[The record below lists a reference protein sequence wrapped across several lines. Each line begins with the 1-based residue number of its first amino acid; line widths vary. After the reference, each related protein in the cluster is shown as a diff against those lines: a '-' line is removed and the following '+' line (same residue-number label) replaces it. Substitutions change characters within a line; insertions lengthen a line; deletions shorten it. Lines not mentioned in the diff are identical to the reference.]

1 MIPRE
6 ILKKIRQIE
15 LRTNRLVSETLAGQY
30 QSVFKGQGMNFDEVR
45 EYQPGDEVRSI
56 DWNVTARMN
65 HPFVKKFVEERELT
79 LMLVVDVSGSG
90 LFGSQ
95 TQSKRE
101 LAAEIASVLAFS
113 AIRNNDKVGLILFT
127 DEVEK
132 FIPPRKGR
140 RHVLRVIREVLFFE
154 PRRRGTDFGQALEF
168 LTRVTPHRAIA
179 VIVSDFLGSPLS
191 ENRPGAKPVR
201 DQRKFALTD
210 RLPASAQIAL
220 RQANRRHDVVAV
232 QILDRHE
239 LELPSLGR
247 LALEDAETGEI
258 MEVNTDSEATRKSFA
273 QRQAQAQTDLAR
285 LFRSAG
291 IDAIQLRT
299 DIPYGAAL
307 GRFFETREKRRLHG

>member
-15 LRTNRLVSETLAGQY
+15 IRTNRLVSETLAGQY
-30 QSVFKGQGMNFDEVR
+30 HSVFKGQGMNFDEVR
-45 EYQPGDEVRSI
+45 EYQPGDEVRTI

-65 HPFVKKFVEERELT
+65 HPFIKKFVEERELT
-79 LMLVVDVSGSG
+79 LMLLVDVSGSG
-90 LFGSQ
+90 LFGSHE
-95 TQSKRE
+95 QSKRE

-154 PRRRGTDFGQALEF
+154 PKRRGTDLNEALEF
-168 LTRVTPHRAIA
+168 LLRVTPQKAIA
-179 VIVSDFLGSPLS
+179 VVISDFIGSPAISSGRRKRRL
-191 ENRPGAKPVR
+191 RPQMMLLESLA
-201 DQRKFALTD
+201 Q
-210 RLPASAQIAL
+210 ASFTML
-220 RQANRRHDVVAV
+220 RQANRRHDLVAV
-232 QILDRHE
+232 QIADRFE
-239 LELPSLGR
+239 LELPALGR
-247 LALEDAETGEI
+247 LVLNDAETGEVV
-258 MEVNTDSEATRKSFA
+258 EVNTGDARKRAAFA
-273 QRQAQAQTDLAR
+273 ERQARAQTDLAR

-299 DIPYGAAL
+299 DQPYGVAL
-307 GRFFETREKRRLHG
+307 GRFFETRERRRLRG